1 MTLTAHVEGDGGGGW
16 NGEVGVG
23 RLAGEDLV
31 QVLAGEGVQGESV
44 AGEVT
49 VLHLHRVVQ
58 QLLFVEPG
66 HGGSRSSC
74 RKKKKIDEEFGLVCV
89 CGRDNFRVLLEL
101 VGEKIRVRVRQC
113 EK

>member
-1 MTLTAHVEGDGGGGW
+1 MTLTAHVEGDSGGGW
-16 NGEVGVG
+16 DGEVGVG

-31 QVLAGEGVQGESV
+31 QVLAGEGVQGEGV

-58 QLLFVEPG
+58 QLLLVEPG

-74 RKKKKIDEEFGLVCV
+74 RKKRKKRRRTWVSV
-89 CGRDNFRVLLEL
+89 CGRDNLRVLLEL